1 MSSFPKFAAACVI
14 AAAAVTAFAAG
25 NDYPGIGRNATPRE
39 VAAWNIDVRPDFQGL
54 PPGSGSVDQG
64 QEVWEAKCAS
74 CHGVFGESNSV
85 FNPIIGGTTK
95 EDIKTGHVAM
105 LNRKDY
111 PARTT
116 FMKLAY
122 LSTLWDYI
130 NRAMP
135 WNAPKS
141 LKTDEVY
148 AVTAYLLNLA
158 EVVPADFTLSDKNIR
173 EVQQKLPNRNGLTHD
188 HAMWPGKEFAKSSK
202 PDVVGT
208 SCMTNCAVDEKITS
222 TLPAFAMNA
231 HGNLAEQN
239 RLVGPQRGINTGGAP
254 VAAPKPPAAPAT
266 APKAASAAADG
277 AQFASLTQ
285 KNNCTACH
293 APNQRVVGPSWTEI
307 AKKHE
312 GKADYLVGKIRSG
325 GSGVWGAIPM
335 PPQAALAD
343 EDVKRIASWLAAG
356 AVQ

>member
-1 MSSFPKFAAACVI
+1 
-14 AAAAVTAFAAG
+14 
-25 NDYPGIGRNATPRE
+25 
-39 VAAWNIDVRPDFQGL
+39 
-54 PPGSGSVDQG
+54 
-64 QEVWEAKCAS
+64 
-74 CHGVFGESNSV
+74 
-85 FNPIIGGTTK
+85 
-95 EDIKTGHVAM
+95 
-105 LNRKDY
+105 
-111 PARTT
+111 
-116 FMKLAY
+116 
-122 LSTLWDYI
+122 
-130 NRAMP
+130 MP

-173 EVQQKLPNRNGLTHD
+173 EVQQRLPNRNGLTQD
-188 HAMWPGKEFAKSSK
+188 HAMWPGKEFAAKAR
-202 PDVVGT
+202 PDIVG
-208 SCMTNCAVDEKITS
+208 SACMTNCPVEDKVTS
-222 TLPAFAMNA
+222 MLPDFARNA

-239 RLVGPQRGINTGGAP
+239 RLVGAQRGINTGGAA
-254 VAAPKPPAAPAT
+254 VAAKPQAAPAP
-266 APKAASAAADG
+266 APKAAATSGDG

-343 EDVKRIASWLAAG
+343 EDVKRIAGWLAAG